1 MPHTVLSKYLTV
13 DMAAPLIAIVGRP
26 NVGKS
31 TLFNRLSGG
40 SALVADLPGVTRD
53 CLHGE
58 GQFQGRPYQL
68 WDTSGLPGIPARV
81 VPEDSEIA
89 VQAYA
94 AERTL
99 ERIRDA
105 DVLLLLVDARAGPLP
120 ADAHLAE
127 QLRKF
132 PSSCFLVVNKAE
144 GMEPELA
151 AAEFHALG
159 VGRPYPISALHGT
172 GVDTLLEALF
182 ESVETPLHSSALD
195 ADEIIPGIVVIGRP
209 NVGKSTLVNRILR
222 EDRMLTSAV
231 PGTTRDNVASKLKR
245 AGMRFQLID
254 TPGIR
259 RRSRLRED
267 MDRLITRTALSAL
280 DRAHLVVLVISAEE
294 GVTEQDA
301 RLAGRA
307 LELGGRLVI
316 AVNKW
321 DRLARGER
329 DANRA
334 AIGHELRFASGARI
348 HYVSALKGLGMSSLC
363 TELDCAGNTRVPGTA
378 ALCRQLH
385 AAVTHRPPPVI
396 GGRRIRLLYAHAGG
410 WRPLRVIIHG
420 RGDGLPASY
429 RRYLANR
436 LREAFKLPGYP
447 IRIEYIPARGRAQR
461 RGKRGTLAS
470 YGTS

>member
-1 MPHTVLSKYLTV
+1 M
-13 DMAAPLIAIVGRP
+13 APLIAIVGRP

-40 SALVADLPGVTRD
+40 GALVADLPGVTRD

-58 GQFQGRPYQL
+58 GQFRGKLYQL
-68 WDTSGLPGIPARV
+68 WDTSGLPGMPARAA
-81 VPEDSEIA
+81 PGDSEDA
-89 VQAYA
+89 VQAQA

-105 DVLLLLVDARAGPLP
+105 DALLLLVDARSGPLP

-127 QLRKF
+127 QLRKL
-132 PSSCFLVVNKAE
+132 PGPCLLVVNKAE

-151 AAEFHALG
+151 ATEFHALG
-159 VGRPYPISALHGT
+159 MGRPYPISALHGT
-172 GVDTLLEALF
+172 GVDALLEALL
-182 ESVETPLHSSALD
+182 ERVDTPLPDSALE
-195 ADEIIPGIVVIGRP
+195 ADEIMPGIVVIGRP

-231 PGTTRDNVASKLKR
+231 PGTTHDNVASELKR
-245 AGMRFQLID
+245 AGTRFQLID

-267 MDRLITRTALSAL
+267 MDRLITRAALGAL
-280 DRAHLVVLVISAEE
+280 GRAHLVVLVITAAE

-321 DRLARGER
+321 DLVPRGER
-329 DANRA
+329 RA
-334 AIGHELRFASGARI
+334 TRAGIDHELRFASGARI
-348 HYVSALKGLGMSSLC
+348 HYVSALKGLGMNRLC
-363 TELDCAGNTRVPGTA
+363 AELDCAGDTRVPGTA

-385 AAVTHRPPPVI
+385 AAVTHRPPPVV

-410 WRPLRVIIHG
+410 WRPLRIIIHG
-420 RGDGLPASY
+420 RGGGLPVSY

-436 LREAFKLPGYP
+436 LREAFRLPGHP
-447 IRIEYIPARGRAQR
+447 IRIEYIPARGRESR
-461 RGKRGTLAS
+461 RGKRGALVS
-470 YGTS
+470 